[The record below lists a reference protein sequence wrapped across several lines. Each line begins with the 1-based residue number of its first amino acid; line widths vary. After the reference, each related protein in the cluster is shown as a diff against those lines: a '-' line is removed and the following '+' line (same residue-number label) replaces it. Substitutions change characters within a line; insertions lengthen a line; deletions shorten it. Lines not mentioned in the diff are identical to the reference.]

1 MEKSKAL
8 SNLLKG
14 ASILLETPDEF
25 YSYWNW
31 AIRRDFLLGEDL
43 SSFHIEPSEQN
54 ISDIVKDFAE
64 SGFAF
69 RNCGFY
75 AVTLAGSPKD
85 RNYVF
90 DLPLFFQVLEV
101 PKVVVD
107 SIEKIIVNFRE
118 RRLYVKVMDTAFER
132 NALFGLLCWYDR
144 SDDLLAC
151 LMAKE
156 VKIRVDYN
164 EVIEEIIKKL
174 SVK

>member
-8 SNLLKG
+8 LNLLKG
-14 ASILLETPDEF
+14 ASILLETPDGF

-31 AIRRDFLLGEDL
+31 AIRQDFLLGEDL
-43 SSFHIEPSEQN
+43 SSFRIEPSEQK
-54 ISDIVKDFAE
+54 ISDIAKDFAE
-64 SGFAF
+64 SGLVF
-69 RNCGFY
+69 RNCNFY

-101 PKVVVD
+101 PKAVID
-107 SIEKIIVNFRE
+107 SIEKIIANFRE

-144 SDDLLAC
+144 SGDLLAC

-156 VKIRVDYN
+156 VKIRVDYG
-164 EVIEEIIKKL
+164 EIIEEIIKKL